1 MDASTHYPIVL
12 IHGLFGFDKI
22 AGYQYF
28 FGIEEALKN
37 AGATVFAVNIPAVN
51 SNEARGEKLLE
62 HVDRIL
68 QETKADKVNLI
79 GHSQGPLAARYVAA
93 RHPQKVASV
102 TSISCPNQGS
112 EIADLLREA
121 LTPGALSEKVAETL
135 LFAVGTFIS
144 LISGN
149 PQNTTDP
156 QAAFAS
162 LTSAG
167 LVDFNGKYPQG
178 LPTVWG
184 GEGNE
189 IENGVY
195 YYSWSGIVKG
205 TEFSQLL
212 DPGHASCVALSY
224 LFRKEKGANDG
235 AVGRFSSHLG
245 KVIRSDYPMDHFD
258 VVNQFAGNTSK
269 DPDTGKRFDP
279 VKLYVE
285 HAALLKSK
293 GL

>member
-22 AGYQYF
+22 AGYRYF

-37 AGATVFAVNIPAVN
+37 AGATVFAVNIPAIN

-62 HVDRIL
+62 HIDRIL

-93 RHPQKVASV
+93 LHPEKVASV
-102 TSISCPNQGS
+102 TSISCPNYGS
-112 EIADLLREA
+112 EIADLVRKA
-121 LTPGALSEKVAETL
+121 LVPGALPETVVTA
-135 LFAVGTFIS
+135 LFSAVGAFIS
-144 LISGN
+144 LIGGN
-149 PQNTTDP
+149 QKHAVDP
-156 QAAFAS
+156 KAAFAS
-162 LTSAG
+162 LTTEG
-167 LVDFNGKYPQG
+167 LADFNSKYPQG
-178 LPTVWG
+178 LPAVWG
-184 GEGNE
+184 GEGQE

-212 DPGHASCVALSY
+212 DPGHLSCVALSK
-224 LFRKEKGANDG
+224 LFYKEKDANDG
-235 AVGRFSSHLG
+235 AVGRYSSHLG
-245 KVIRSDYPMDHFD
+245 KVIRSDYAMDHFD
-258 VVNQFAGNTSK
+258 VVNQFAGMT
-269 DPDTGKRFDP
+269 TGNVKP
-279 VKLYVE
+279 VDLFLE